1 MSRAL
6 AIDLGTA
13 NTVVYV
19 KGQGI
24 RLRQPTVIALNER
37 SGEILAIGDEANEM
51 IGRTPGHIVAV
62 RPLRGGAI
70 SDFDTT
76 AQLLRLLL
84 RKAGGGRL
92 TRPKVVLCVPS
103 AITPVERRAVQ
114 EAAME
119 AGAKAA
125 YLLEEP
131 MAAAI
136 GADLPVLEPAGSLIV
151 DAGGG
156 TTEVAC
162 IALGGI
168 VTHNAI
174 RVAGFDLDA
183 AVVQYVRREYAVVI
197 GERTAEAV
205 KIAVGSATRP
215 LRRQRRGGDG
225 AGGGGGPD
233 KVEVRGRELAT
244 GMPKTLL
251 LDADEVR
258 EALEEPVGQI
268 VQAVVDTLSA
278 APPDIAD
285 DVLDKGIFMTGGTSL
300 LRGLR
305 ARIAEET
312 DVPVHLV
319 DNPLDCVVLGAGR
332 VLESFDDL
340 ASLFV
345 GVGGDGGG

>member
-1 MSRAL
+1 MTREL

-13 NTVVYV
+13 NTLVYV
-19 KGQGI
+19 KGQGV
-24 RLRQPTVIALNER
+24 RLTQPTVIALNER
-37 SGEILAIGDEANEM
+37 TGEILAMGDEAYAM

-76 AQLLRLLL
+76 ARLIRLLL
-84 RKAGGGRL
+84 RRVGARRL
-92 TRPKVVLCVPS
+92 SKPRVVICVPS

-114 EAAME
+114 EATLE
-119 AGAKAA
+119 AGAKVA

-151 DAGGG
+151 DVGGG

-162 IALGGI
+162 ISLGGI
-168 VTHNAI
+168 VTHRAI
-174 RVAGFDLDA
+174 RTAGFDLDA
-183 AVVQYVRREYAVVI
+183 AIVQHVRREYAVAI
-197 GERTAEAV
+197 GERTAETV
-205 KIAVGSATRP
+205 KISVGSAMPRP
-215 LRRQRRGGDG
+215 ARSPASGE
-225 AGGGGGPD
+225 D

-244 GMPKTLL
+244 GLPKTLL
-251 LDADEVR
+251 LSAAEVR
-258 EALEEPVGQI
+258 EALEETVGQI
-268 VQAVVDTLSA
+268 VEAVIETLSA
-278 APPDIAD
+278 APPDLAN

-319 DNPLDCVVLGAGR
+319 EAPLDCVVLGAGR
-332 VLESFDDL
+332 VMESFENL
-340 ASLFV
+340 GALFV
-345 GVGGDGGG
+345 GTPGYG

>member
-13 NTVVYV
+13 NTLVYV
-19 KGQGI
+19 KGQGVK
-24 RLRQPTVIALNER
+24 LTQPTVIALNER
-37 SGEILAIGDEANEM
+37 TGEILAMGDEAYEM

-84 RKAGGGRL
+84 RRVGAGRL
-92 TRPKVVLCVPS
+92 ARPKVVICVPS

-114 EAAME
+114 EAAVE
-119 AGAKAA
+119 AGARAA

-131 MAAAI
+131 MAAAL
-136 GADLPVLEPAGSLIV
+136 GAGLPVLEPAGSLIV

-162 IALGGI
+162 VALGGI

-174 RVAGFDLDA
+174 RVGGFDLDA
-183 AVVQYVRREYAVVI
+183 AIVQHVRREYAVVI

-215 LRRQRRGGDG
+215 PRRRGRGAGDG
-225 AGGGGGPD
+225 QGPD

-251 LDADEVR
+251 LDAAEVR
-258 EALEEPVGQI
+258 EALEEPIGQI

-278 APPDIAD
+278 APPDLAD

-305 ARIAEET
+305 ERVSEET
-312 DVPVHLV
+312 DVPVHVV
-319 DNPLDCVVLGAGR
+319 DNPLDCVVLGAGQ

-345 GVGGDGGG
+345 GTSGHGTG